1 MYRFREIFGYVDI
14 GVILSMLYLTSVAP
28 NFVPV
33 FTADETGGDGSASI
47 LDFLTHPV
55 NCMEIYV
62 RRVYAHF
69 VLNYATNQSFT
80 ILAFLLCNIV
90 ET

>member
-1 MYRFREIFGYVDI
+1 
-14 GVILSMLYLTSVAP
+14 MLYLTSVAP

-33 FTADETGGDGSASI
+33 STADETGDDGSASI
-47 LDFLTHPV
+47 LDFLTHSV
-55 NCMEIYV
+55 NCILFFYV

-80 ILAFLLCNIV
+80 ILAFLLCIIV